1 MAVRKDVDGT
11 KHERVAAGGG
21 QEAMLTLQ
29 RSVGEANVSFKQRD
43 GNTVLDHVYQSGCC
57 KVRFPRVEPDGTT
70 EAVLLNTAGGLT
82 DGDEVATRASWGVGA
97 RAIVTTQAAERIY
110 RSRGANARI
119 TNRLDAREAATALWL
134 PQETILFDGG
144 RFSRRLVADVA
155 AGASLIACEATVF
168 GRHAMGE
175 HVRTGVIEDSWRVRF
190 DGRLVFA
197 DGFRLE
203 GDMAS
208 SLDRPSIAD
217 GARAMATVIK
227 VGGADE
233 GKVSALRDIIDGL
246 DCKASCTGVG
256 PVMVV
261 RILAGTG
268 ADMRCGLI
276 EVLEFFLAER
286 DGVTGRHSPSRAL
299 PRVWN
304 C

>member
-1 MAVRKDVDGT
+1 
-11 KHERVAAGGG
+11 
-21 QEAMLTLQ
+21 MLTLQ
-29 RSVGEANVSFKQRD
+29 RSVGEATVTFKQRD

-57 KVRFPRVEPDGTT
+57 KVRFPRVEPNGIT

-82 DGDEVATRASWGVGA
+82 DGDAVATNACWGVGS

-119 TNRLDAREAATALWL
+119 TNSLEVKDAATALWL

-144 RFSRRLVADVA
+144 RFTRRFVANIA
-155 AGASLIACEATVF
+155 AGARLLACEATVF

-175 HVRTGVIEDSWRVRF
+175 HVRAGVIEDSWRVRYG
-190 DGRLVFA
+190 GRLVFA

-208 SLDRPSIAD
+208 TLDRPSIGD
-217 GARAMATVIK
+217 GARAMATVI
-227 VGGADE
+227 GIGCADE
-233 GKVSALRDIIDGL
+233 GKVSALRDVIDNL
-246 DCKASCTGVG
+246 QCRASCTVVG
-256 PVMVV
+256 SVIVV
-261 RILAGTG
+261 RILAETG
-268 ADMRCGLI
+268 SAMRCGLI
-276 EVLEFFLAER
+276 RALEFLIA
-286 DGVTGRHSPSRAL
+286 DLDADTGRISPSRAL